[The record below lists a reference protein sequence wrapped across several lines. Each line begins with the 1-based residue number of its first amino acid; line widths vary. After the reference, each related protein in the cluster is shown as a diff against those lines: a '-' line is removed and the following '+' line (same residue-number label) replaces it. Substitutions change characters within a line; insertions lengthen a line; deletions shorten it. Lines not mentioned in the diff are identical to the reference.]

1 MTYSSPLSQR
11 YASPAMQAL
20 WGDRRRIGLWR
31 RLWLALLEI
40 QRELGLDIPERAVAE
55 LRGHLDDADLER
67 AAEHEKRIRHDVMAH
82 VHHLGEQAPAAR
94 PFIHLGATS
103 AYVTDNADLI
113 LMREGLQLLL
123 GRVAAVLVALAKPAR
138 RYRDV
143 PCLAYTHFQPAQ
155 LTTVGKR
162 ITLWMQELLLDAEEL
177 LHRLGTLQFRGVKGT
192 TGTQASFLELFDGD
206 DDKVRELDARVAA
219 QMGFTRVFPI
229 TGQTYPRKQDAQVL
243 AALAGVAQSAAKF
256 ATDLRLLQ
264 HEGEML
270 EPFESDQVGSS
281 AMAYKRNPMRA
292 ERMTGLARFVI
303 ELGGNAWHTAAE
315 QWLERTLDDSANR
328 RLVIPEA
335 FLACD
340 AILVLATNVAAG
352 LEVREPVIASADA
365 RREGRGRPPAAAR
378 GDPDAQPGRGPGD
391 GRAGRA
397 ERCAGPARARP
408 RVQGPEARGA
418 ADRAAA
424 GDLHRPRGPPGGRVP
439 CARRPRR
446 ASPHRGR
453 GTCRGRCRGQRMTT
467 PLVASALPLPL
478 LRRGKVREVYEVD
491 RDTLLLVAS
500 DRVSAFDVV
509 LREPVPHKGAVL
521 TQLSAFWFQRLAHVV
536 SSHFLSADADEIVA
550 RVPELTDH
558 RSALTGRAMLVR
570 RTTPL
575 AFECVVRGYI
585 TGSAWAEYR
594 TSGTLAGE
602 PLAAGLVESARLD
615 PPIFS
620 PATKADV
627 GHDENVTFDNVAA
640 ALGRALAEQLKSASL
655 ALYEGGRGHAAPRG
669 IIIADTKFEFGTASN
684 GRLLVIDEILTPDSS
699 RFWPADRYAPG
710 RSQPSFDKQPLRD
723 YLAGLKQEGKW
734 DGDAP
739 PPPLPPAVVQAT
751 SERYL
756 KAYELI
762 TGKALET
769 T

>member
-1 MTYSSPLSQR
+1 
-11 YASPAMQAL
+11 MQAL

-31 RLWLALLEI
+31 RLWLALLET

-55 LRGHLDDADLER
+55 LRAHLDDADLER

-82 VHHLGEQAPAAR
+82 VHHLGDQAPAAR

-303 ELGGNAWHTAAE
+303 ELAGNAWHTAAE

-352 LEVREPVIASADA
+352 LEVREPVIARHVEAQLPYLATERLLMRSVKAGGDRQRLHEVIRTHSLAVAQAMAEQGAPNDVLDRLA
-365 RREGRGRPPAAAR
+365 RDPAFKALKLAVQPAELQPATYTGRAARQVDEFLSHVVPDVLHRIEAVAPAAA
-378 GDPDAQPGRGPGD
+378 A
-391 GRAGRA
+391 A
-397 ERCAGPARARP
+397 E
-408 RVQGPEARGA
+408 
-418 ADRAAA
+418 
-424 GDLHRPRGPPGGRVP
+424 
-439 CARRPRR
+439 
-446 ASPHRGR
+446 
-453 GTCRGRCRGQRMTT
+453 
-467 PLVASALPLPL
+467 
-478 LRRGKVREVYEVD
+478 
-491 RDTLLLVAS
+491 
-500 DRVSAFDVV
+500 VSV
-509 LREPVPHKGAVL
+509 
-521 TQLSAFWFQRLAHVV
+521 
-536 SSHFLSADADEIVA
+536 
-550 RVPELTDH
+550 
-558 RSALTGRAMLVR
+558 
-570 RTTPL
+570 
-575 AFECVVRGYI
+575 
-585 TGSAWAEYR
+585 
-594 TSGTLAGE
+594 
-602 PLAAGLVESARLD
+602 
-615 PPIFS
+615 
-620 PATKADV
+620 
-627 GHDENVTFDNVAA
+627 
-640 ALGRALAEQLKSASL
+640 
-655 ALYEGGRGHAAPRG
+655 
-669 IIIADTKFEFGTASN
+669 
-684 GRLLVIDEILTPDSS
+684 
-699 RFWPADRYAPG
+699 
-710 RSQPSFDKQPLRD
+710 
-723 YLAGLKQEGKW
+723 
-734 DGDAP
+734 
-739 PPPLPPAVVQAT
+739 
-751 SERYL
+751 
-756 KAYELI
+756 
-762 TGKALET
+762 
-769 T
+769 